1 MLFIGGRDDREA
13 LAYAWRLLG
22 NTYMRLDIIRFVLG
36 DDHLNPIDHNLQGD
50 HNDDKEE
57 ILATPKDNDKEKQ
70 LDDEYI
76 ADFIQSSSSNTSI
89 RYIEKVANNG
99 EETLK
104 AISNLEHEYDLYIVG
119 RREGMVSP
127 LTSGLTEWSDFPEL
141 GALGDT
147 LVSSS
152 FSSDVS
158 VLIIQQQ
165 VGGDGGGG
173 TIHGGVGIGGGGER
187 GGGGEETENNERE
200 HTGKLKEQ
208 FGHMTWEPPPKDN
221 TDKEPFVHRPEGD
234 YDHHEDDDDF

>member
-22 NTYMRLDIIRFVLG
+22 NPCMRLDIIRFVLG
-36 DDHLNPIDHNLQGD
+36 DDHLNPIDHHNHQGD

-57 ILATPKDNDKEKQ
+57 ILATPKDNDKEKE
-70 LDDEYI
+70 LDDECI
-76 ADFIQSSSSNTSI
+76 ADFIQSSCSNPSI

-104 AISNLEHEYDLYIVG
+104 TICNLEHEYDLYIVG

-152 FSSDVS
+152 FSSTVS
-158 VLIIQQQ
+158 VLIVQQH
-165 VGGDGGGG
+165 VGGGGGGGG
-173 TIHGGVGIGGGGER
+173 TIHGG
-187 GGGGEETENNERE
+187 GGGEERRRRRGNGE
-200 HTGKLKEQ
+200 
-208 FGHMTWEPPPKDN
+208 
-221 TDKEPFVHRPEGD
+221 
-234 YDHHEDDDDF
+234 